1 MVVGCGWVVQL
12 LLFSFN
18 FLEMVQCEL
27 QPAPGTVVM
36 VTITHSLRSRHA
48 AALIIFHI
56 ILLLAE
62 LSGARQHRPVCAVT
76 SSRSGGQ
83 LNVQTRAR
91 GVQRGGLSQYQ

>member
-1 MVVGCGWVVQL
+1 MWLLVVGSGWVVQL

-62 LSGARQHRPVCAVT
+62 LSGACSSVRRDQQEIRRTTECAD
-76 SSRSGGQ
+76 
-83 LNVQTRAR
+83 
-91 GVQRGGLSQYQ
+91 

>member
-1 MVVGCGWVVQL
+1 MVVSCGWVVQL

-62 LSGARQHRPVCAVT
+62 LSGACSCSPAPPSVRRDQQQIRRTTECAD
-76 SSRSGGQ
+76 
-83 LNVQTRAR
+83 
-91 GVQRGGLSQYQ
+91 